1 MKKFIFQW
9 QRKSCFLLLLL
20 AISQTGYGSPH
31 FISKTITVRP
41 VAWTITGKVTS
52 PNGEPIPGVTV
63 LQKGT
68 ANGTATSIDGTYSI
82 SVPEAG
88 GSLVYSFIGFTT
100 QEKAYTGPG
109 AINVTL
115 TDDAKALE
123 EVVVV
128 GYGTQKKSDL
138 TGSVAAVSAKDFNP
152 GNVNTPEQLI
162 VGKVPGVQIT
172 TNGGAPGSGSQIRI
186 RGGASLNANNDPLIV
201 IDGVPVDNEKISGA
215 PNPLSLV
222 NPNDIESFNILKDA
236 SATAIYGSRASN
248 GVIIITTKKGKAG
261 DKLSIG
267 FSSLGSYA
275 QVANTID
282 VLSADQ
288 FRAVVNERGTEAQ
301 KALLGTGNTNWQDQI
316 FQKAFSTDNNLS
328 FTGSYKSIP
337 YRLSLGHLDQDGIIK
352 TSNLKRNSVS
362 LSLSPTFLDE
372 HLTVNLNV
380 KGTFSKSRFSSEG
393 AIGSAVAF
401 DPTQPVNVS
410 ETKYG
415 GYFEWLDASGRPNTV
430 APRNP
435 LSTLEQRQDV
445 GEVKR
450 SIGNIQLDYRFHFLP
465 ELRANL
471 NLGYD
476 IVRGEGSTTE
486 PITLAGVFNQGG
498 NRTQYSQEKDNR
510 LLDFYL
516 NYSKELTAIQS
527 RIEVMGGY
535 SYQNFLRKEPSF
547 AGLNAA
553 GDTLTPA
560 AAFPFQTEKT
570 LLAFFGRLNYSF
582 KDRYLLTANLR
593 RDASSAFGPNN
604 KWGTFPSVALAWRLV
619 EEPFMQGNNFFTDLK
634 VRLGYG
640 VTGQQE
646 LLDDNYPFLARYR
659 YSEGTATYPFGNQY
673 YLTLRPAGYDE
684 NIKWEETK
692 AYNAGL
698 DFGLFRGKVSGTVD
712 YYFKKTEDL
721 ISQISPAAGTNL
733 TNQIF
738 TNVGNLENEGV
749 EVALTFNPITK
760 DDFTWSFGVNGTYN
774 DSKIT
779 KLSNV
784 SNPSSPGLARGAIA
798 GGTGNMLQ
806 IHSVGYAPYTFYA
819 YKQVYDENNKPIE
832 GAYVDL
838 NKDGIINEQD
848 LYRYKSPQPKVFLGF
863 NSNVTVK
870 NWTAGVV
877 LRANLGN
884 YMYNNVRSNNG
895 TYRSISNST
904 YLSNMA
910 SDVLSTNFTNN
921 QFFSDYYI
929 ENASF
934 LRLDNLNVS
943 YNFGKIIQQKVNLR
957 VSATAQNLFVIT
969 NYSGLDPE
977 SQFNNNNIGGGIDNN
992 YYPRPRTFSLGVNLD
1007 F

>member
-1 MKKFIFQW
+1 MKNFSHLW
-9 QRKSCFLLLLL
+9 RRKSCLLLFAL
-20 AISQTGYGSPH
+20 AASSTGFSMSP
-31 FISKTITVRP
+31 SETKTTIVQP
-41 VAWTITGKVTS
+41 IAWTITGKVVTAS
-52 PNGEPIPGVTV
+52 GEAIPGVTV

-68 ANGTATSIDGTYSI
+68 SNGTATGIDGSYSI
-82 SVPEAG
+82 SVPEAA
-88 GSLVYSFIGFTT
+88 GSLVFSFIGFTT

-109 AINVTL
+109 SINVTL

-138 TGSVAAVSAKDFNP
+138 TGSVAAVSAKDFNQ

-201 IDGVPVDNEKISGA
+201 IDGVPVDNEKISGS

-261 DKLSIG
+261 DKFTVG
-267 FSSLGSYA
+267 FSSLASVS
-275 QVANTID
+275 QVTNTID

-288 FRAVVNERGTEAQ
+288 FRAVVNERGTTAQ
-301 KALLGTGNTNWQDQI
+301 QALLGAANTNWQDQI
-316 FQKAFSTDNNLS
+316 FRRAFSTDNNLS
-328 FTGSYKSIP
+328 FTGSYKSVP
-337 YRLSLGHLDQDGIIK
+337 YRLSVGRLDQNGIIK
-352 TSNLKRNSVS
+352 TSNLERNSVA
-362 LSLSPTFLDE
+362 LSLNPTFLEE
-372 HLTVNLNV
+372 HLSVNLNV
-380 KGTFSKSRFSSEG
+380 KGTLSKSRFASEG
-393 AIGSAVAF
+393 VIGSAVAF

-415 GYFEWLDASGRPNTV
+415 GYFEWLDASGRPNTL

-435 LSTLEQRQDV
+435 LSTLEQRRDI

-498 NRTQYSQEKDNR
+498 NRTQYSQEKDNK

-516 NYSKELTAIQS
+516 NYSKELTAIKS
-527 RIEVMGGY
+527 RVEVMGGY
-535 SYQNFLRKEPSF
+535 SYQNFLRHEPSY

-560 AAFPFQTEKT
+560 AAFPFETEKT
-570 LLAFFGRLNYSF
+570 LLAFFGRINYSF

-604 KWGTFPSVALAWRLV
+604 KWGTFPSLALAWRLI
-619 EEPFMQGNNFFTDLK
+619 EEPFLRGNNTLTDLK
-634 VRLGYG
+634 LRLGYG
-640 VTGQQE
+640 ITGQQE
-646 LLDDNYPFLARYR
+646 LLDDNYPYLARYR
-659 YSEGTATYPFGNQY
+659 YSEGTATYPFGDQY

-698 DFGLFRGKVSGTVD
+698 DFGLFNGKVSGTVD

-749 EVALTFNPITK
+749 EVALTFNPITNEN
-760 DDFTWSFGVNGTYN
+760 FSWSFGVNGTYN
-774 DSKIT
+774 ESKIT

-784 SNPSSPGLARGAIA
+784 SNPSSPGLARGAIS

-806 IHSVGYAPYTFYA
+806 IHSVGYAPYTFYT
-819 YKQVYDENNKPIE
+819 YKQVYDEAGKPVE

-848 LYRYKSPQPKVFLGF
+848 LYHYKSPQPKVFLGF
-863 NSNVTVK
+863 NSNITYK
-870 NWTAGVV
+870 NWNAGVV

-884 YMYNNVRSNNG
+884 YMYNNVQSNNG

-921 QFFSDYYI
+921 QYFSDYYI

-934 LRLDNLNVS
+934 LRLDNITIG
-943 YNFGKIIQQKVNLR
+943 YNFGKIINEKVNLR
-957 VSATAQNLFVIT
+957 LSATGQNVFLIT
-969 NYSGLDPE
+969 KYSGLDPE